1 MLCRQPQRLDVQ
13 LDYWSDIDHRD
24 AGAPVAVRQALEQCS
39 IADTKST
46 SVATAVKACRQVVG
60 DVACCDD
67 PNADGDVWT
76 AVLLRSSD
84 VPRDEH
90 SASAVDLM
98 RYCDFTMSGI
108 MDNCHAARTKHAA
121 ALGSV
126 EHMGDSSRV
135 RGRLKLKQMQR
146 RGGDSARLE

>member
-46 SVATAVKACRQVVG
+46 SAATAVKACRQVVS
-60 DVACCDD
+60 DVACDD

-90 SASAVDLM
+90 PAS
-98 RYCDFTMSGI
+98 S
-108 MDNCHAARTKHAA
+108 
-121 ALGSV
+121 
-126 EHMGDSSRV
+126 V
-135 RGRLKLKQMQR
+135 RGRPHAVLRLYHEQHHGQLPRSKHKAR
-146 RGGDSARLE
+146 SCARLRGTHGRQLARARSPQAEADAAPGGGLC